1 MKEEQKGK
9 ILVVDDE
16 SILNIHLEMLLKA
29 SGYEVDIAMNGKE
42 AIEKARQSRPSLVLM
57 DLVMPRG
64 DGLEATRKMTE
75 MWPEVPIIII
85 TALNNKKLLSE
96 AMQAG
101 ARDYMLKPF
110 ENYSL
115 LSLID
120 KYLEERIGDIE

>member
-1 MKEEQKGK
+1 M
-9 ILVVDDE
+9 DDE

-64 DGLEATRKMTE
+64 DGLEATRNMTE

-85 TALNNKKLLSE
+85 TALNKKKLLSE

-120 KYLEERIGDIE
+120 KYLEERIEK